1 MHEHQIIW
9 FLVREDADDGFQD
22 DEDDDEGDD
31 EEEEIEEEID
41 IEDEVD
47 ADDPVQAQPDET
59 QGAELLEMEYCC
71 FEVDMAQEA
80 KGEELLPQFKTS
92 NLSSVSCTGCKMS
105 FSVVGFT

>member
-1 MHEHQIIW
+1 MNIKW

-22 DEDDDEGDD
+22 DDDGDDDED
-31 EEEEIEEEID
+31 EEIEEEID

-80 KGEELLPQFKTS
+80 KGEELLTHFKS
-92 NLSSVSCTGCKMS
+92 LKLSSIIALQ
-105 FSVVGFT
+105 VVRCLFQLS

>member
-1 MHEHQIIW
+1 M
-9 FLVREDADDGFQD
+9 REDADDGFQD

-80 KGEELLPQFKTS
+80 KGEELLPQFKT
-92 NLSSVSCTGCKMS
+92 
-105 FSVVGFT
+105 